1 MKTISTKIFES
12 QDVVDLHN
20 KFLNDKK
27 FWLYY
32 LSWGKKT
39 TVSIG
44 KFYNK
49 NKNLFDWKM
58 VSDKNQT
65 LDIDKLSKWSI
76 ETSHK
81 YAEFVKKSLPKLY
94 NKKNWNEE
102 IEMKI
107 ANWFQGAVGEYF
119 FIEIMPKDNI
129 LMNVDESNVKKFS
142 LSNVTPYAVT
152 SNDDY
157 GIDFIAVNNDNEP
170 VAGQI
175 KFWFSHSTK
184 IINWGDVFGK
194 LVAEAQGDEIRITDP
209 TKDNNLIV
217 MWLGD
222 EISNVS
228 ISLKKQK
235 NYHQLSVIG
244 ANTIKMT
251 NKDRKD
257 LVNIWNQKWANL
269 K

>member
-1 MKTISTKIFES
+1 
-12 QDVVDLHN
+12 
-20 KFLNDKK
+20 
-27 FWLYY
+27 
-32 LSWGKKT
+32 
-39 TVSIG
+39 
-44 KFYNK
+44 
-49 NKNLFDWKM
+49 
-58 VSDKNQT
+58 
-65 LDIDKLSKWSI
+65 
-76 ETSHK
+76 
-81 YAEFVKKSLPKLY
+81 
-94 NKKNWNEE
+94 
-102 IEMKI
+102 
-107 ANWFQGAVGEYF
+107 
-119 FIEIMPKDNI
+119 MPKDNI

-209 TKDNNLIV
+209 TKDNNWIV

-235 NYHQLSVIG
+235 NFHQLSVIG

-257 LVNIWNQKWANL
+257 LVNIWNQKWAIL